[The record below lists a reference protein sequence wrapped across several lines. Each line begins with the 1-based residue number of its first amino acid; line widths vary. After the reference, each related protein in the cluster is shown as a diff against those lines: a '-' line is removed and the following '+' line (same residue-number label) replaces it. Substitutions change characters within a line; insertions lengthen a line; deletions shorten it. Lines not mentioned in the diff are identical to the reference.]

1 MPAGALFAL
10 SVTKPLIEKMA
21 RKLLKKYQGDGIIKD
36 ALGDLLPEEG
46 SLVDGLTQLI
56 KEKKL
61 DDVLKSVTEPE
72 ELTGS
77 IIDGITDR
85 IRELQKDSG
94 ERLKPDGILGRMT
107 LKWIKE
113 RKSCG
118 MLEKEHLTLNT
129 APTAELQ
136 NGRKVIL
143 YYIEKDHKG
152 HKLPVLTDFPMPG
165 SAFYFLK
172 IAIGSWV
179 GYLDLEANITEFRE
193 QANLVITTDNL
204 PPGSP
209 DNWIALTSVGPP
221 SGQQLLLTFDKTE
234 TWSSKVFQAC
244 TAHEFGHALG
254 IRHRDVQ
261 QPNQLM
267 NDTLSDIITPQGY
280 DILVAQTKW
289 GKRS

>member
-1 MPAGALFAL
+1 MPAALFAL

-46 SLVDGLTQLI
+46 NLVDGLTQLI

-61 DDVLKSVTEPE
+61 DDVLKNITEPD
-72 ELTGS
+72 ELTGT
-77 IIDGITDR
+77 IIEGITER
-85 IRELQKDSG
+85 IRDLQKDSG

-107 LKWIKE
+107 LKWIRD

-118 MLEKEHLTLNT
+118 MVENEHLSLAT
-129 APTAELQ
+129 APAPKTE
-136 NGRKVIL
+136 NGRKVVL
-143 YYIEKDHKG
+143 YFIEKDQSG
-152 HKLPVLTDFPMPG
+152 YKLPHLTDFPLPG

-179 GYLDLEANITEFRE
+179 GYLNLEANITDIRE
-193 QANLVITTDNL
+193 NANLVITTDSL

-254 IRHRDVQ
+254 IRHRNVQ

-267 NDTLSDIITPQGY
+267 NDTLSDILTPQGF
-280 DILVAQTKW
+280 DIQFAQSIW
-289 GKRS
+289 GKRA